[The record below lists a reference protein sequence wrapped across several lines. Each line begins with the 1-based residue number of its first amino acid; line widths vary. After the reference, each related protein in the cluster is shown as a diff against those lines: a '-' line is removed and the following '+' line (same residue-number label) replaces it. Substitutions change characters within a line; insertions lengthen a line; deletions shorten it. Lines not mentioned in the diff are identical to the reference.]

1 MSCYIAA
8 ATAAEVTRMRS
19 SVLFIAAFCL
29 TLYQQWVT
37 TDAAVDQ
44 FRQDDGK
51 LFTSLLPTDS
61 HTCLQYADI
70 ECTMYT

>member
-8 ATAAEVTRMRS
+8 ATAVEVTRMRS

-37 TDAAVDQ
+37 TGATVDQ

-51 LFTSLLPTDS
+51 
-61 HTCLQYADI
+61 
-70 ECTMYT
+70 